1 MNTATLLF
9 QFVVPALAEAA
20 YKGFA
25 KVLIQR
31 LALCPTLGN
40 SATAHIPLMV
50 VDSLELAKILNADR
64 IKMARY
70 RFGKVNL
77 TVTPGF
83 LDGTECNTILD
94 NSVCTLSVVDQR
106 RTGKSVDIDGRHPI
120 ALNNSDSLRSHIR
133 LDRRINTLKDRYL
146 VLVKRRTTVALN
158 ATSPLALLD
167 VAAEADIG
175 KIVGY
180 YAVVNN
186 QHKAS
191 MILSAR
197 TAASL
202 YFDSTVHPATWGVS
216 TVRGESSR

>member
-1 MNTATLLF
+1 MSQQSSKGLNTIIIATNYLLF
-9 QFVVPALAEAA
+9 LHCLALLGKFVVPPLAETAD
-20 YKGFA
+20 KGFA
-25 KVLIQR
+25 KVLVQR

-40 SATAHIPLMV
+40 SATTHIPLMIV
-50 VDSLELAKILNADR
+50 YSFELAKILNTDR

-70 RFGKVNL
+70 RFGEVNL

-175 KIVGY
+175 KVVGNY
-180 YAVVNN
+180 TVVNDYH
-186 QHKAS
+186 QGRK
-191 MILSAR
+191 L
-197 TAASL
+197 
-202 YFDSTVHPATWGVS
+202 
-216 TVRGESSR
+216 